1 MIAPVQNR
9 VACGPQVG
17 APPSLEQ
24 VPVGRLSV
32 DPSYQRATDS
42 PASRRIIIGM
52 VKKWDWALCQPLVV
66 SRRADGDLLILDG
79 QHRHAGA
86 IERGD
91 IHFLPCVVLSSLG
104 IEGEAKT
111 FVELNTRRQRLTQ
124 AEVFHGM
131 LAAGDPKAKAV
142 ADLITQTGWT
152 VRKGSN
158 TAVYKPGDL
167 ECAPML
173 VKVYAFKGEAPV
185 RFALS
190 ALRAAYPETPVRQS
204 ATLLKALID
213 AFDMMLQDP
222 VPTAAL
228 IAAIGAVQPDTWLS
242 RGIIHRERFPA
253 MSIVGAIAATMIAAA
268 KGEDVPSAKPVSTK
282 EAYIA
287 AKQTAAAATQVASS
301 KAPGMAAKPAL
312 VEPRPSA
319 PRPTAKPSDF
329 AFGTTGKGW
338 CSQCEQLVSRAK
350 ASACTDRF
358 CKARPHT

>member
-1 MIAPVQNR
+1 MSNLQP
-9 VACGPQVG
+9 GPQVG

-24 VPVGRLSV
+24 IPVDRLAV
-32 DPSYQRATDS
+32 DTTYQRATDS
-42 PASRRIIIGM
+42 PQSRRIIVGM
-52 VKKWDWALCQPLVV
+52 VKRWDWSLCQPLVV
-66 SRRADGDLLILDG
+66 SRRSDGSLLILDG

-91 IHFLPCVVLSSLG
+91 IPFLPCVILSSLDL
-104 IEGEAKT
+104 EGEAKT
-111 FVELNTRRQRLTQ
+111 FVELNTKRQRLTQ

-131 LAAGDPKAKAV
+131 LAAGDPQAKAV
-142 ADLITQTGWT
+142 ADLIAQAGWT

-158 TAVYKPGDL
+158 TAAYKPGDL

-185 RFALS
+185 KFALT

-213 AFDMMLQDP
+213 VFDMMFDDP
-222 VPTAAL
+222 VPTARL
-228 IAAIGAVQPDTWLS
+228 IDAVGAVQPDTWLS

-253 MSIVGAIAATMIAAA
+253 MSIVGAIAATMLAAA
-268 KGEDVPSAKPVSTK
+268 KGEEPPSAKPIST
-282 EAYIA
+282 AP
-287 AKQTAAAATQVASS
+287 TRNASPLPPP
-301 KAPGMAAKPAL
+301 AP
-312 VEPRPSA
+312 A
-319 PRPTAKPSDF
+319 PRPEPAPVSKRTTFAPAPRPKAAPSKSDF

-338 CSQCEQLVSRAK
+338 CSQCDQLVSREK
-350 ASACTDRF
+350 ASACSDRF